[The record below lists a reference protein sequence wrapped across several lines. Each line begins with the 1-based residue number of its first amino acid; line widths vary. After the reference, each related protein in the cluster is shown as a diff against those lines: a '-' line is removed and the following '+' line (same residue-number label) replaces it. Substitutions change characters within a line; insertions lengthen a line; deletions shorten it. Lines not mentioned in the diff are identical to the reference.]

1 MQGCKMD
8 GRKHQLPAANPCRVF
23 RCARRLAPADPQ
35 DFSSLSLSESGQ
47 EAQFS
52 QQKGAFEGV
61 GALQMLC
68 TYAQRAAKTKGLS
81 CLPCLPLLLE
91 ISEATSNSSD
101 RPDRYLSFINLPTSS
116 IKRLLQRPI
125 HCCLHIEPETKH
137 LRVCKRQHLRADNPR
152 HALLSIAPPP
162 QIWQSCPHGRVRRP
176 PCRPAGEHKRQSPAL
191 LLSWRAGIEVGDGVG
206 EPRLRI
212 RDALFAELGDLG
224 DLILKHLLDRARFQ
238 DLGTRRGRGAIVQQG
253 CEDLFASPWLIFRTQ
268 PVLKEPESRD
278 TYERTLAAWRNTP
291 RRRC

>member
-1 MQGCKMD
+1 MEGSINSPL
-8 GRKHQLPAANPCRVF
+8 RT
-23 RCARRLAPADPQ
+23 LA
-35 DFSSLSLSESGQ
+35 G
-47 EAQFS
+47 
-52 QQKGAFEGV
+52 
-61 GALQMLC
+61 
-68 TYAQRAAKTKGLS
+68 
-81 CLPCLPLLLE
+81 
-91 ISEATSNSSD
+91 SSD
-101 RPDRYLSFINLPTSS
+101 ARADWPQQIPRTSAPSVSLNLARKRNFHNKRAHLRGWEPCKCYVRTHNALLKQRVCHVCPVCRCCSRYLRPRATAQIGQTGISPSSIYPASS